1 MSDGAGAKSSPKPE
15 GGDDKGDA
23 ATITIRVRDQVCV
36 SACEVYHMIFSHRK
50 SIAASAY

>member
-1 MSDGAGAKSSPKPE
+1 MSDAAGAKSSPKPE

-36 SACEVYHMIFSHRK
+36 SLSMQVLSYHIFTQEK
-50 SIAASAY
+50 